1 VTLLEFAAARRAA
14 GHPTA
19 AVVGRYRLSAGHPAA
34 NPPRDRWDKQ
44 TDGQTDA
51 VPCLCGV
58 QSLSRLCG
66 SAVDVDTVSSTNQRL
81 DVLEQSIARMSS
93 QAEQHGAVQQV
104 RATSPRR
111 CVQQHIARALFI
123 PGIFPQTYNS
133 PPQTAAKLCTIVNW

>member
-1 VTLLEFAAARRAA
+1 MTLLEFAAARRAA

-19 AVVGRYRLSAGHPAA
+19 AVVDRYRLPASPQQQTRRSGVPSDETVDIA
-34 NPPRDRWDKQ
+34 CPRGTQQQ
-44 TDGQTDA
+44 TRRAIDGTNRQTDA

-104 RATSPRR
+104 RATSPR
-111 CVQQHIARALFI
+111 Q
-123 PGIFPQTYNS
+123 
-133 PPQTAAKLCTIVNW
+133 

>member
-1 VTLLEFAAARRAA
+1 
-14 GHPTA
+14 
-19 AVVGRYRLSAGHPAA
+19 
-34 NPPRDRWDKQ
+34 
-44 TDGQTDA
+44 
-51 VPCLCGV
+51 V

-133 PPQTAAKLCTIVNW
+133 PQAAAKLCTIVNW